1 MQENKLIEEVI
12 DFDHFQVFD
21 KVSAYTS
28 IIIISKRKKNYF
40 IFKKVKNPSQIQKLD
55 SLDSERIYFD
65 ELNHNIWV
73 LSNRDIIQAIENQ
86 AYRLKDIAD
95 IKVGLATLKD
105 EIYIIENVVE
115 EGDYF
120 VKFFNGR
127 KFLIEKEITKEI
139 IKVSNFPI

>member
-1 MQENKLIEEVI
+1 LQENKLIEEVI

>member
-86 AYRLKDIAD
+86 AYRLK
-95 IKVGLATLKD
+95 V
-105 EIYIIENVVE
+105 
-115 EGDYF
+115 
-120 VKFFNGR
+120 
-127 KFLIEKEITKEI
+127 
-139 IKVSNFPI
+139 

>member
-1 MQENKLIEEVI
+1 MWA
-12 DFDHFQVFD
+12 D
-21 KVSAYTS
+21 KG
-28 IIIISKRKKNYF
+28 
-40 IFKKVKNPSQIQKLD
+40 KVQGLKW
-55 SLDSERIYFD
+55 EIY
-65 ELNHNIWV
+65 
-73 LSNRDIIQAIENQ
+73 
-86 AYRLKDIAD
+86 KDIAD

>member
-95 IKVGLATLKD
+95 IRVGLATLKD